1 VIPTKPLL
9 RPVGNRKGGNSPGR
23 LGTAQNRSRLSRTL
37 SRLPHPPKRP
47 AVLWGVVTLA
57 LLAARATVAN
67 AAYQGSD
74 LWGNLTA
81 GGPAAGPLMTRHP
94 LGAFDLDYHVDTG
107 IGNLDGVPASIAQFL
122 ASTLWLVSKTAVWLT
137 LQFFN
142 FAFSLDLV
150 NGRHGAL
157 APVSRAVQDLQNTIT
172 GDAWLTC
179 AIIVAGIWGT
189 WKALGQRRYTEAF
202 TGLALSVA
210 CVIAAMLLI
219 YRPADT
225 IGQATSVTNQI
236 SAAILGGDSRGGS
249 TDRLFDTLIYR
260 PWVALEFGGLK
271 HCVGRRTTRDGFPV
285 PVAPDDPA
293 RTVCRDHIHP
303 DSQGRG
309 GYAER
314 FLAYPVGSMERNDAY
329 SLLKSGGQAQSA
341 TTFPGWTVDRADPP
355 GVDAM
360 QQGGAYQRLGVAI
373 VVCVLVMGAV
383 VTLGTLAV
391 GIILAQLAALFLLV
405 FAPFA
410 LLAGAIPGWGFRVFE
425 GWGRKLFTAVAVKV
439 IYTIALTAVLT
450 VSAALESATSGLGFF
465 WGFALVGLFYW
476 TLFVKRGAIVQAVSG
491 GHAHTV
497 LEPVTHAGRYAR
509 RTIDHAPTPPLPH
522 VHRPGGTTTT
532 GGTPTTRHDQKGTA
546 AVPAPTPSTDPPS
559 RPPTDQPATRVVRRD
574 EPAQN
579 GQPPASNWHLVEI
592 GDRTTSGR
600 HNNGS
605 EAQDPPRPV
614 NGRENAPDAPVSG
627 YTFRARPVD
636 PPPPPT
642 TGETP

>member
-94 LGAFDLDYHVDTG
+94 IGAFDLDYHVDIG
-107 IGNLDGVPASIAQFL
+107 IGNLDGTPASIAQFL
-122 ASTLWLVSKTAVWLT
+122 ASFVWTLSRTAVWLT
-137 LQFFN
+137 LRLFD

-157 APVSRAVQDLQNTIT
+157 APVARAVQDLQNTIA
-172 GDAWLTC
+172 GDGWLTC
-179 AIIVAGIWGT
+179 AIIIAGIWGT
-189 WKALGQRRYTEAF
+189 WKALAQRRYTEAF

-210 CVIAAMLLI
+210 CVVGGMLLI

-236 SAAILGGDSRGGS
+236 SAAILGDQRGG
-249 TDRLFDTLIYR
+249 TDKLFDTLIYR

-271 HCVGRRTTRDGFPV
+271 HCVGRGKTREGFPV

-303 DSQGRG
+303 DSQGHG

-314 FLAYPVGSMERNDAY
+314 FLAYPPGSMERDDAY
-329 SLLKSGGQAQSA
+329 ALLKSGGQAQPA

-360 QQGGAYQRLGVAI
+360 QQGGAYQRLGAAI
-373 VVCVLVMGAV
+373 VVCVLVAGAV

-465 WGFALVGLFYW
+465 WTFALVGLFYW

-509 RTIDHAPTPPLPH
+509 RTIDNAPTPPLPH
-522 VHRPGGTTTT
+522 VHRTSGTPTT
-532 GGTPTTRHDQKGTA
+532 GGTTTTRHDQKGTA
-546 AVPAPTPSTDPPS
+546 PCQHQPRRPI
-559 RPPTDQPATRVVRRD
+559 RPPGHR
-574 EPAQN
+574 
-579 GQPPASNWHLVEI
+579 SI
-592 GDRTTSGR
+592 S
-600 HNNGS
+600 
-605 EAQDPPRPV
+605 PPRKSFAATNPPRT
-614 NGRENAPDAPVSG
+614 GSHPRRTGISWRSGIAQRQDA
-627 YTFRARPVD
+627 T
-636 PPPPPT
+636 T
-642 TGETP
+642 TGPRRRTRPGR